1 MRAWADL
8 VGPGG
13 WTNYVKKMSKTY
25 TQIDWAS
32 DMLARTNWA
41 NEEERLMNEIDKSM
55 VRTRRTSKL
64 NKKNHRNYA

>member
-1 MRAWADL
+1 
-8 VGPGG
+8 
-13 WTNYVKKMSKTY
+13 MSKTY

-41 NEEERLMNEIDKSM
+41 NEEERLMNEIDRRLNK
-55 VRTRRTSKL
+55 RTKRTKF